1 MKFIDLNYK
10 QFKTT
15 DIARCLTARYTAAP
29 TNHACENS
37 GVLMGGRE
45 YGS

>member
-10 QFKTT
+10 QFKTA

-29 TNHACENS
+29 TNHTCENS
-37 GVLMGGRE
+37 GVLIGGGE